1 MTFKGIFIL
10 GLNGAG
16 KTTLGRALA
25 ERLKWFR
32 MDVEDYYFPDMT
44 VPFAHARSR
53 EDVEQLM
60 LSDIHA
66 NGNFVLSSVS
76 ADLCDIVK
84 GCIFEWCLCRG
95 DMPVDA
101 AMKRIMTNYMIP
113 LCLNQKPTEK

>member
-1 MTFKGIFIL
+1 MTTKGIFI
-10 GLNGAG
+10 LNGAG

-32 MDVEDYYFPDMT
+32 MDVEDYCFPDMT

-60 LSDIHA
+60 LSDIRL

-76 ADLCDIVK
+76 SSIIGIFRGSGFLSRIFMNSSPVIVSRK
-84 GCIFEWCLCRG
+84 
-95 DMPVDA
+95 
-101 AMKRIMTNYMIP
+101 
-113 LCLNQKPTEK
+113 